1 MTLTSLRVTAALVL
15 AVALVAPAEAQRRA
29 DRDRD
34 DDRSERSED
43 HRYGERQGEDGRL
56 KQTDRDRDRSRTAER
71 RGDDRY
77 ERNRRG
83 ERGNGPAF
91 CRSGAGH
98 PVFGWDWCRERGWD
112 RSASLPVRWE
122 RRTWDDVIFR
132 RTDRRGVLDRR
143 DLGDV
148 LGSVIIGRLDTRR
161 REMGARDSY
170 AGRWVT
176 SGNGRELLV
185 TAGGIPLARLVDRN
199 GDRRVDGVYLAER

>member
-1 MTLTSLRVTAALVL
+1 MNWTSLKVTAAVVL
-15 AVALVAPAEAQRRA
+15 ALGVAMPLEAQGRA

-34 DDRSERSED
+34 DDRYERDDD
-43 HRYGERQGEDGRL
+43 HRYGEREGNVGGRKRTGDGAY
-56 KQTDRDRDRSRTAER
+56 SRTAER

-77 ERNRRG
+77 DRDRRS
-83 ERGNGPAF
+83 ERGNGPSF

-112 RSASLPVRWE
+112 RNASIPVRWE
-122 RRTWDDVIFR
+122 RRTWEDVIFR

-148 LGSVIIGRLDTRR
+148 LGSVVIGRLDTRR
-161 REMGARDSY
+161 RELGARDSY
-170 AGRWVT
+170 VGRWVT
-176 SGNGRELLV
+176 SGDARELWV
-185 TAGGIPLARLVDRN
+185 TAGGVPLARLVDRN